1 MKVCSKCGIDKELTD
16 FNKDCTASDGYSYLC
31 KPCRKEYRKVCRA
44 NNPAMYERRKAKSRE
59 WWDKKRDGDPLF
71 FAKHCFR
78 NRQVVA
84 KKLGIPFGIKF
95 EDLPPV
101 PEKCPVL
108 GIAIAH
114 CSGHDTAPSLDR
126 IIPSYGYVQGNV
138 AWISGRANRIKNDA
152 SLEELESVTR
162 WLREQLREEGI
173 VP

>member
-114 CSGHDTAPSLDR
+114 A
-126 IIPSYGYVQGNV
+126 
-138 AWISGRANRIKNDA
+138 
-152 SLEELESVTR
+152 VTR
-162 WLREQLREEGI
+162 PHHPFVWVCARECSVDQWTCQPHQERCITGGT
-173 VP
+173 